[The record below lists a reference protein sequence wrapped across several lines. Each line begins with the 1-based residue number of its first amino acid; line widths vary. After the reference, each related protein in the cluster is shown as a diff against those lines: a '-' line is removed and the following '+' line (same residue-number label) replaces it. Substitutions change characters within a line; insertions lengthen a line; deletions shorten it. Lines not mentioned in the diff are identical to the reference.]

1 MAIIVTLKK
10 IAQGVDMNLFIKNA
24 RYFWAGGDSDVQEN
38 VSILVK
44 DSEIAA
50 VGTEA
55 ELAPMAADAQN
66 IDASELLIMPGM
78 VNTHHH
84 FYQTLT
90 RNFPCVQDAKLFT
103 WLVNLYPLWAQI
115 TEEDFYLSTTV
126 ASLELLMSG
135 CTTAVDHSYMVPN
148 GGSNLYYRQIE
159 AAKKTGM
166 RFHLCRGSMSRSKK
180 DGGLPPDT
188 VVQTE
193 DVIMKETDELVGKV
207 HQGDKGGMTRI
218 IVAPCSPFSVTK
230 ELMVEAKKYANSKGL
245 KTHTHLAETKDEEEF
260 CIREYGV
267 RPVKL
272 MEELGWMDENSF
284 YAHCVHFNQEEID
297 LMGRAQGG
305 VAHCPTS
312 NMRLASGIAPI
323 VEMLK
328 ANVPVG
334 LAVDGSASNDCSNM
348 MLEVRNCLLLQRVL
362 KTANCINA
370 KDVLKIATQGGAKV
384 IGRDDIGLL
393 NKGFEADLIGF
404 RLDSLRQAGSS
415 TDPLAAL
422 VFCAVDKVDL
432 SVVHGELLI
441 EHGEFTR
448 FSKDELK
455 DIIHR
460 QNTRSKEIYTHYRKK

>member
-1 MAIIVTLKK
+1 
-10 IAQGVDMNLFIKNA
+10 MNLFIKNA
-24 RYFWAGGDSDVQEN
+24 RYFWAGGDAEVLQN

-44 DSEIAA
+44 NSEI
-50 VGTEA
+50 EA
-55 ELAPMAADAQN
+55 IGSETELAPLAGDARN

-78 VNTHHH
+78 INTHHH

-115 TEEDFYLSTTV
+115 TEEDFHLSTTV

-135 CTTAVDHSYMVPN
+135 CTTAVDHSYMVPT
-148 GGSNLYYRQIE
+148 GASNLYYKQIE

-180 DGGLPPDT
+180 DGGLPPDS

-193 DVIMKETDELVGKV
+193 DVIMKETDELVTKV
-207 HQGDKGGMTRI
+207 HEGEKGGMVRI
-218 IVAPCSPFSVTK
+218 IIAPCSPFSVTK
-230 ELMVEAKKYANSKGL
+230 ELMIEAKKYANRKGL
-245 KTHTHLAETKDEEEF
+245 KAHTHLAETKDEEQF
-260 CIREYGV
+260 CIKEFGV

-272 MEELGWMDENSF
+272 MEDLGWMDENSF
-284 YAHCVHFNQEEID
+284 YAHCVHFNQEEIEI
-297 LMGRAQGG
+297 MGKAQGG

-328 ANVPVG
+328 ANVPVS

-348 MLEVRNCLLLQRVL
+348 MLEVRNCMLLQRVL
-362 KTANCINA
+362 KTANCITA
-370 KDVLKIATQGGAKV
+370 RDALKIATQGGAKV
-384 IGRDDIGLL
+384 IGRDDVGYLD
-393 NKGFEADLIGF
+393 KGYEADLIGF

-432 SVVHGELLI
+432 SVVHGEVLI
-441 EHGEFTR
+441 ENGDFTR
-448 FSKDELK
+448 FSKDELNE
-455 DIIHR
+455 IITR
-460 QNTRSKEIYTHYRKK
+460 QNERSQAIYSHYKNK

>member
-1 MAIIVTLKK
+1 
-10 IAQGVDMNLFIKNA
+10 MNLFIKNA
-24 RYFWAGGDSDVQEN
+24 RYFWAGGDADVQEN
-38 VSILVK
+38 VSILIK
-44 DSEIAA
+44 GSEIAA
-50 VGTEA
+50 VGNESD
-55 ELAPMAADAQN
+55 LAKMAGDATN
-66 IDASELLIMPGM
+66 IDASAMLLMPGM

-115 TEEDFYLSTTV
+115 TEDDFHLSTTV
-126 ASLELLMSG
+126 ATLELLMSG

-148 GGSNLYYRQIE
+148 GASNLYYRQIE
-159 AAKKTGM
+159 AARKTGM

-180 DGGLPPDT
+180 DGGLPPDS

-193 DVIMKETDELVGKV
+193 DLIMKETEELVARV
-207 HQGDKGGMTRI
+207 HEFDRGGMVRI

-230 ELMVEAKKYANSKGL
+230 ELMIEAKKYANRRGL
-245 KTHTHLAETKDEEEF
+245 KTHTHLAETKDEETF

-272 MEELGWMDENSF
+272 MEDLGWMDENSF
-284 YAHCVHFNQEEID
+284 YAHCVHFSPEEIA
-297 LMGRAQGG
+297 LMGKAQGG

-323 VEMLK
+323 VEMLE

-362 KTANCINA
+362 KTADCINA
-370 KDVLKIATQGGAKV
+370 KDALRLATEGGAKV
-384 IGRDDIGLL
+384 IGRDDIGKLQ
-393 NKGFEADLIGF
+393 KGYEADLIGF
-404 RLDSLRQAGSS
+404 KLDSLRQAGSS

-432 SVVHGELLI
+432 SVVHGEVLI
-441 EHGEFTR
+441 ENGEFTR
-448 FSKDELK
+448 FSQEELSE
-455 DIIHR
+455 IIRR
-460 QNTRSKEIYTHYRKK
+460 QNERSISIYSHYQQKKSS

>member
-1 MAIIVTLKK
+1 
-10 IAQGVDMNLFIKNA
+10 MNLFIKNA
-24 RYFWAGGDSDVQEN
+24 RYFWAGGDAEVLQN

-44 DSEIAA
+44 NSEI
-50 VGTEA
+50 EA
-55 ELAPMAADAQN
+55 IGSETELAPLAGDARN

-78 VNTHHH
+78 INTHHH

-115 TEEDFYLSTTV
+115 TEEDFHLSTTV

-135 CTTAVDHSYMVPN
+135 CTTAVDHSYMVPT
-148 GGSNLYYRQIE
+148 GASNLYYKQIE

-180 DGGLPPDT
+180 DGGLPPDS

-193 DVIMKETDELVGKV
+193 DVIMKETDELVTKV
-207 HQGDKGGMTRI
+207 HEGEKGGMVRI
-218 IVAPCSPFSVTK
+218 IIAPCSPFSVTK
-230 ELMVEAKKYANSKGL
+230 ELMIEAKKYANRKGL
-245 KTHTHLAETKDEEEF
+245 KAHTHLAETKDEEQF
-260 CIREYGV
+260 CIKEFGV

-272 MEELGWMDENSF
+272 MEDLGWMDENSF
-284 YAHCVHFNQEEID
+284 YAHCVHFNQEEIEI
-297 LMGRAQGG
+297 MGKAQGG

-328 ANVPVG
+328 ANVPVS
-334 LAVDGSASNDCSNM
+334 LAVDGSTSNDCSNM
-348 MLEVRNCLLLQRVL
+348 MLEVRNCMLLQRVL
-362 KTANCINA
+362 KTANCITA
-370 KDVLKIATQGGAKV
+370 RDALKIATQGGAKV
-384 IGRDDIGLL
+384 IGRDDVGYLD
-393 NKGFEADLIGF
+393 KGYEADLIGF

-432 SVVHGELLI
+432 SVVHGEVLI
-441 EHGEFTR
+441 ENGDFTR
-448 FSKDELK
+448 FSKDELNE
-455 DIIHR
+455 IITR
-460 QNTRSKEIYTHYRKK
+460 QNERSQAIYSHYKNK